1 MTACTYIGPEDDY
14 EEQEELEALDDL
26 LQDELLEEA
35 GILTTRI
42 NTLDINWGWLPVM
55 LIRRVSGGSNGRRLA
70 GGHS

>member
-1 MTACTYIGPEDDY
+1 MTACTYIGHEDDY
-14 EEQEELEALDDL
+14 EELEELYL
-26 LQDELLEEA
+26 LHEELLEEA

-55 LIRRVSGGSNGRRLA
+55 LVRRVSGGSNGRRLA